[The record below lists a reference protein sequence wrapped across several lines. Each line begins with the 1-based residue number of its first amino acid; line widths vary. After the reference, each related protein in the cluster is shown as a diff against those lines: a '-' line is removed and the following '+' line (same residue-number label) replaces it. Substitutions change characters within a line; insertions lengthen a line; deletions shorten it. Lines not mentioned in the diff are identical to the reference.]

1 MGLRDVLFARD
12 AERDADPVSMV
23 GLPNSG
29 GGTGVLPYGVSVSSA
44 VGLPAVWRCLD
55 VLGTA
60 VSQLPWTERR
70 GTLDLPLSRLTRK
83 PSAFYTRREWVQLV
97 VRTLALY
104 DIAYLLKLGP
114 YDSEGVPAGLWPI
127 PPVIIAPHTLDT
139 WSLTPPEFYRIG
151 RETVSA
157 SQVVVIRRG
166 PLPGVP
172 DHLGGVLNL
181 AKAEIA
187 SAIASANYSARY
199 WQAGG
204 PPTTVLETE
213 ANLSDTQATSLGN
226 RWAQKRSDGPDHP
239 AILSNGL
246 KARPFGADAASQSA
260 VDARRDMVADVARY
274 FGIPARMAN
283 APSIDSQTYKTA
295 QEENLDLLHYTLAN
309 YIGAIEDAITDLL
322 PGGREMKMV
331 TSALTEGT
339 QLARYQGYQLATG
352 NAAWMSAAEAR
363 EAEGLPPQEMM
374 MMGPDDDSQRPMG
387 SMPGMAQQSTVD
399 MMIGSPG
406 GPR

>member
-1 MGLRDVLFARD
+1 MIGF
-12 AERDADPVSMV
+12 PST
-23 GLPNSG
+23 G
-29 GGTGVLPYGVSVSSA
+29 GVLPYGLTATSA
-44 VGLPAVWRCLD
+44 AGLPTVWRCLD
-55 VLGTA
+55 VLANA
-60 VSQLPWTERR
+60 VSQLEWSERR
-70 GTLDLPLSRLTRK
+70 GNADLPLSRLTRR
-83 PSAFYTRREWVQLV
+83 PSSFYTRREWVSLV

-104 DIAYLLKLGP
+104 DVCYLLKIGGE
-114 YDSEGVPAGLWPI
+114 DSEGVPIGLWPV
-127 PPVIIAPHTLDT
+127 PPQIIVPRTLDT
-139 WSLTPPEFYRIG
+139 YAYTPPTEYVIG
-151 RETVSA
+151 KTTVSYEDL
-157 SQVVVIRRG
+157 VILRRG
-166 PLPGVP
+166 PMPGIQ
-172 DHLGGVLNL
+172 DSLSGVINL
-181 AKAEIA
+181 ARAKFGEAMAAQNYA
-187 SAIASANYSARY
+187 SRY